1 VKIIFKVCLLFSFA
15 IVLFSCTDDSVDL
28 KKSIQPSQ
36 DEITVATD
44 TLHLQA
50 NYSLVASVPAKVNT
64 DTFLLGSYTDVLYG
78 TTKAEM
84 LAQFNCPTGWTV
96 PSSISSDTLTLTLT
110 YTGYQAKG
118 DSTVKIKIYKMNNT
132 LNYSGSYA
140 SNIDPSQYASTELV
154 GSISCKPSSSS
165 QSGTITITLDTV
177 LKNQLIDAA
186 RNNNQYYSNETL
198 FTTKVL
204 NGLYISVD
212 GASTAMLTL
221 SQLNMNLSYNYKN
234 SGGTT
239 LSQVE
244 TFPASKEV
252 RQVNLIVHD
261 VTPSVAGEFFV
272 SSPAGL
278 QANINIPVSRIRD
291 RFNIKISNDGIAY
304 LNDTIHK
311 LSVSSA
317 MLNLEATDSSTTAY
331 PPYLLLIRK
340 SKVNSFF
347 NTLSVPD
354 GKSSMLASYSS
365 SSTTKY
371 YSFSLK
377 TYLANVLKD
386 KSIVGDDPM
395 VLIPVMIT
403 YDTSDNITGVKYDSK
418 LHAVAFKGSTNTSPL
433 KLDLVFS
440 GF

>member
-1 VKIIFKVCLLFSFA
+1 MKIIFKVCLFFSFA
-15 IVLFSCTDDSVDL
+15 IALFSCTDDSVDL

-36 DEITVATD
+36 DEITMATD

-50 NYSLVASVPAKVNT
+50 DYSLVTSVPAKVNT
-64 DTFLLGSYTDVLYG
+64 DTFLLGSYTDPLYG

-96 PSSISSDTLTLTLT
+96 PSSINADTLTLTLT

-118 DSTVKIKIYKMNNT
+118 DSTVKINVYRMNNT

-154 GSISCKPSSSS
+154 GSTSCKPSSSS
-165 QSGTITITLDTV
+165 QSGTITIVLDTL
-177 LKNQLIDAA
+177 LKNELIDAG
-186 RNNNQYYSNETL
+186 RNNSSVYANETA
-198 FTTKVL
+198 FTNFFK
-204 NGLYISVD
+204 GLYISVD
-212 GASTAMLTL
+212 GTSTAMLTL
-221 SQLNMNLSYNYKN
+221 SQLNVSLSYNYKN

-252 RQVNLIVHD
+252 RQVNRIVHD

-278 QANINIPVSRIRD
+278 QANINIPISRIRS
-291 RFNIKISNDGIAY
+291 RFNIKVQNGIAY
-304 LNDTIHK
+304 LNSTTRK
-311 LSVSSA
+311 LSISSA
-317 MLNLEATDSSTTAY
+317 MLNLEPVESVDSSAIDY

-347 NTLSVPD
+347 STLNVPD
-354 GKSSMLASYSS
+354 GKSSMLAVYSS
-365 SSTTKY
+365 TYKN

-386 KSIVGDDPM
+386 ESIVGDDPM

-418 LHAVAFKGSTNTSPL
+418 LHAVALKGSTNASPL